1 MNRSVPIWNKRLLFS
16 LYCSIEVRNRNQ
28 YIDIHYLLGRKVFIY
43 DMNDRTPLYIENR
56 NSFTDR
62 DTHIIYNL
70 LGSYY
75 LLYDIA

>member
-1 MNRSVPIWNKRLLFS
+1 
-16 LYCSIEVRNRNQ
+16 
-28 YIDIHYLLGRKVFIY
+28 
-43 DMNDRTPLYIENR
+43 MNDRTPLYIENR

-75 LLYDIA
+75 LLYDIAYSLLSTTTYFKEHCDLTKKYI

>member
-1 MNRSVPIWNKRLLFS
+1 
-16 LYCSIEVRNRNQ
+16 
-28 YIDIHYLLGRKVFIY
+28 
-43 DMNDRTPLYIENR
+43 MNDRTPLYIENR

-62 DTHIIYNL
+62 DTQIIYNL